1 MKYFVT
7 PNAFGIQ
14 GETESV
20 QDKVKYIKSWSKTI
34 ERGMR

>member
-1 MKYFVT
+1 MTYFVT

-20 QDKVKYIKSWSKTI
+20 QDKVKYIKTFK
-34 ERGMR
+34 